1 MHRHNLYQIS
11 FVSGPKH
18 ISTPIY
24 LYNDHKSRHIVL
36 KQLIRLAEKF
46 NSDKIDQKHSFWTSN
61 IDNSREIRDHNCNIL
76 ATSFLSFNMY
86 KFNYEIGKKEY
97 IINGKSERRI
107 RKIKDHHVIGQKEDL
122 DCNEVFFGFN

>member
-24 LYNDHKSRHIVL
+24 LYNDHESRHIVL

-61 IDNSREIRDHNCNIL
+61 IDNSREIRDQNCNIL

-107 RKIKDHHVIGQKEDL
+107 RNIRDHHAIDQKEDV
-122 DCNEVFFGFN
+122 DCNEVNVWF